1 MKKFFMASTM
11 TVIVLS
17 LLLISG
23 CGGDKGT
30 GTAGVGGGANLLSF
44 LPDNASGVLTV
55 NFAEVAKLAFFDEMI
70 KKEESKEEGED
81 KSEKF
86 FKNYEDFVT
95 KTGID
100 PKKDIHGVAVAL
112 LGPFGT
118 NDPDA
123 VVVASLNYD
132 KEKVMALIKQ
142 EGADKL
148 TEETYKDVV
157 IHINKDEEDK
167 GAFAFINEN
176 IIAAGK
182 IDGIKKVID
191 LSKGE
196 GQSILTNAKMKS
208 YIDKFTGLISF
219 VVNLPAEVKKVHD
232 MGMAQIDLTD
242 ADVVLG
248 HFNYINNAYT
258 GEISMICPNEEAN
271 NKLVTTLNGFKG
283 MAAMMGPEAGEVAN
297 KVNLAASSDKVSLTF
312 DISQELIEK
321 LGQKMKEK
329 AQSMAPTAPTESETE
344 SENESETE

>member
-1 MKKFFMASTM
+1 MMKKFFMASTM

-23 CGGDKGT
+23 CGGDKEIGT
-30 GTAGVGGGANLLSF
+30 TGGVEGGANLLSF
-44 LPDNASGVLTV
+44 LPDSASGVFIV
-55 NFAEVAKLAFFDEMI
+55 NFTEVAKLALFDEMI
-70 KKEESKEEGED
+70 KKEEAKEEGAD
-81 KSEKF
+81 KAGKF

-100 PKKDIHGVAVAL
+100 PKKDIHGVAIAL
-112 LGPFGT
+112 LGPFGASE
-118 NDPDA
+118 PDA

-132 KEKVMALIKQ
+132 KEKVMAVIKQ
-142 EGADKL
+142 EGAEKL

-157 IHINKDEEDK
+157 IFINKEEGEQ

-176 IIAAGK
+176 IVAAGK
-182 IDGIKKVID
+182 IEGVKKVID

-196 GQSILTNAKMKS
+196 GQSIMTNAKMKS

-219 VVNLPAEVKKVHD
+219 VINLPDEVKKVHD
-232 MGMAQIDLTD
+232 MGMAQVDLTK

-248 HFNYINNAYT
+248 HFNYSGNAYS

-271 NKLVTTLNGFKG
+271 NKLVTTLNNFKG

-297 KVNLAASSDKVSLTF
+297 KINLTASADKVSLTF

-321 LGQKMKEK
+321 LQQKMKEK
-329 AQSMAPTAPTESETE
+329 GQDKDPIPPTESETE
-344 SENESETE
+344 